1 MTLSVGNVP
10 INSWHP
16 TSVIVSLV
24 QYKQNTHKWCRLV
37 IVWWSEPVGKI
48 KNESA
53 LLSHDFRDLPNQSE
67 SLNVLKI
74 SEGTHWK
81 FRVLCFRIAL
91 IGSVC
96 RCHSR
101 PSAAQGAEVHGTST
115 WLLKISSKILARS
128 FSLSLSHSFL
138 SFFLNIKFTRHGH
151 MMFLHVPTPFLF
163 HHSYH
168 LRFLWQE
175 AGELI
180 KMPDLWLF
188 WKEEERP
195 EFQLRSNEPVKT
207 RWDAQISDQQYAHL
221 VSCTSLKWVPL

>member
-74 SEGTHWK
+74 SEKTHWK

-115 WLLKISSKILARS
+115 WLLKISSEILARS
-128 FSLSLSHSFL
+128 FSLSLTL
-138 SFFLNIKFTRHGH
+138 FFLFFLILSLRDMGTWCSY
-151 MMFLHVPTPFLF
+151 MFLLLSCFIIPTICVFCDKKQVSWSRCRIFDFFEKKRNGLSSSWDPMSQWRHVEMRKFLTNSM
-163 HHSYH
+163 HTWCPA
-168 LRFLWQE
+168 L
-175 AGELI
+175 A
-180 KMPDLWLF
+180 
-188 WKEEERP
+188 
-195 EFQLRSNEPVKT
+195 
-207 RWDAQISDQQYAHL
+207 
-221 VSCTSLKWVPL
+221 